1 MNRVHTKNYPNPKF
15 RGKSPAGTPYKDAML
30 EVDWVLGELV
40 RTLKEQGQLENT
52 FVFVTSDNGPEED
65 VMANALIFTSDA
77 GHTPFRGAK
86 GTTWEGGVRVTGI
99 ACWPGMIKA
108 GRVSDG
114 LFDLMDLY
122 NTAVRVG
129 GAQRSLPS
137 DRYVDGIDQTA
148 WLLTDQDDG
157 QESNREA
164 VFYWYGPD
172 FYATRWKEFKRME
185 RIIVYPMSDG
195 AGVYGGITNTAK
207 LEVTDPTLGWFFNL
221 YQDPNERIPTA
232 KTWGVA
238 PTIELTVRHKMTFL
252 QFPQAP
258 RGVNIGGYLVGGPA
272 GGTLP
277 KDFKLGVPSRAEIPD

>member
-1 MNRVHTKNYPNPKF
+1 
-15 RGKSPAGTPYKDAML
+15 
-30 EVDWVLGELV
+30 
-40 RTLKEQGQLENT
+40 
-52 FVFVTSDNGPEED
+52 
-65 VMANALIFTSDA
+65 MANALIFTSDA

-99 ACWPGMIKA
+99 AYWPGMIKA

-122 NTAVRVG
+122 NTAARVG
-129 GAQRSLPS
+129 GAQGSLPS

-148 WLLTDQDDG
+148 WLLTDQDDA

-185 RIIVYPMSDG
+185 RVIVYPMNDG
-195 AGVYGGITNTAK
+195 PGAYGGITNTAK

-221 YQDPNERIPTA
+221 YQDPKERIPTA

-252 QFPQAP
+252 QYPQAP

-277 KDFKLGVPSRAEIPD
+277 KDFKLGVPSRGEIPD